1 MKAKHKMPYLIQFH
15 LYKMSRTGKA
25 IETENRLVML
35 LGNQEKGVTA
45 NGYEI
50 SSRVIECSEVG

>member
-1 MKAKHKMPYLIQFH
+1 MAFPSLSNTAWLRI
-15 LYKMSRTGKA
+15 GKA

-50 SSRVIECSEVG
+50 SSRVIKCSEVG